1 MPILVGLTSDA
12 DASGASSV
20 IDLRVIDFM
29 NHPSGRGGPCGRFV
43 REGLPQAYTLVAGR
57 VLP

>member
-1 MPILVGLTSDA
+1 
-12 DASGASSV
+12 
-20 IDLRVIDFM
+20 VIDFM